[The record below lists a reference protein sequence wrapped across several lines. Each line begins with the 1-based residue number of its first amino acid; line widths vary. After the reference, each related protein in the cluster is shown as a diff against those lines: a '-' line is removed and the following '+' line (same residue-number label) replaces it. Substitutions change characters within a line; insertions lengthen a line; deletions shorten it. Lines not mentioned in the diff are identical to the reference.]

1 MIEPLA
7 LPDITDAPP
16 AGPDLE
22 YDPDFLAMKQAAAGS
37 AESQFGDTVEGAV
50 AADWKEV
57 ISKAMD
63 LLGRSRDLRVMVMLA
78 SAHVNMKN
86 LPGFAST
93 LMTIRQHIETTWTE
107 VHPLLDPEEPE
118 DTQVRSNALLDLK
131 DARRMLRPLREVPLA
146 VPPRGQSPVTWRDIA
161 VASGAMEAEPGR
173 EKLSVAEIRGGFAAT
188 EPARLLAVGEALD
201 VIAAELVAIPRA
213 FDAHAGVGQGP
224 DFDPLPKLVRDMRME
239 VTRYQDTSSEAPSEE
254 GAAGEEGA
262 EEGEAEERAPRAARG
277 GGGGRSFTS
286 LRSIAALE
294 SREDA
299 LHALTLASAYFR
311 LNEPSSPLPL
321 LIDRAA
327 RLSAMPFMDIL
338 RDLAPD
344 GLLQAQMVAGAPAE
358 E

>member
-7 LPDITDAPP
+7 LPEVADEPP

-57 ISKAMD
+57 TNKAMD
-63 LLGRSRDLRVMVMLA
+63 LLGRSRDLRVLVMLA
-78 SAHVNMKN
+78 AAHVNMKN

-93 LMTIRQHIETTWTE
+93 LMTIRQQIETTWAE

-173 EKLSVAEIRGGFAAT
+173 EKMSAAEIRGGFAAT

-201 VIAAELVAIPRA
+201 VIAAELAAIPRA

-239 VTRYQDTSSEAPSEE
+239 VTRYQDTSGE
-254 GAAGEEGA
+254 GAAEDTAGGEEGG
-262 EEGEAEERAPRAARG
+262 EEGETEERAPRAARG
-277 GGGGRSFTS
+277 GGRSFTS
-286 LRSIAALE
+286 LRSITALE

-299 LHALTLASAYFR
+299 LHALTLASSYFR

-327 RLSAMPFMDIL
+327 RLSSMPFMDIL

-344 GLLQAQMVAGAPAE
+344 GLLQAQTVAGAPAE